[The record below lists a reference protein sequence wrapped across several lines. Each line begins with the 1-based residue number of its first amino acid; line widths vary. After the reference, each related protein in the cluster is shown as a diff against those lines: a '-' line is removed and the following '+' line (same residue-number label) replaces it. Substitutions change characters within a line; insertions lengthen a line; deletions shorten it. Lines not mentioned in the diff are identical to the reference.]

1 MQAPPPPAASAAQN
15 PPAPSPYLPAA
26 GFQTSPLSYSFH
38 RWLMLGVILILASVV
53 FVEVVEMFGPPSV
66 VDYDLEAEGVTER
79 IAEDTEAHNDLN
91 RVIGSVGTILQS
103 FGLGLIGYA
112 MLRES
117 YDEKYDNTALRVTAV
132 IIGVLVLLNVASRS
146 ISIV

>member
-38 RWLMLGVILILASVV
+38 SWLMLGVILILASVV

-117 YDEKYDNTALRVTAV
+117 YDEKYDHTALRVTAV

>member
-79 IAEDTEAHNDLN
+79 IAADTEAHNDLN

-117 YDEKYDNTALRVTAV
+117 YDEKYDHTALRVTAV

>member
-66 VDYDLEAEGVTER
+66 VDYDLEAEGVTEK

-91 RVIGSVGTILQS
+91 RVIGSVGTIHQS
-103 FGLGLIGYA
+103 LGLGLIGYA
-112 MLRES
+112 LLRES
-117 YDEKYDNTALRVTAV
+117 YDEKYEHTALRVTAV
-132 IIGVLVLLNVASRS
+132 IIGVLVLLNIASRS

>member
-1 MQAPPPPAASAAQN
+1 
-15 PPAPSPYLPAA
+15 
-26 GFQTSPLSYSFH
+26 
-38 RWLMLGVILILASVV
+38 MLGVILILASVA
-53 FVEVVEMFGPPSV
+53 FVEIVEMFGPPSV

-117 YDEKYDNTALRVTAV
+117 YDEKYDHTALRVTAV